1 MTGTKRGEKEIM
13 TGKRPPR
20 EQRMKSFKGKHLRW
34 RSRNESLLTSVFPV
48 PKTVPNMYCIFKTYW
63 LNLIDLK

>member
-1 MTGTKRGEKEIM
+1 VTGAKRGGKETT

-20 EQRMKSFKGKHLRW
+20 EQRMKSFKREHLRW
-34 RSRNESLLTSVFPV
+34 RGRNELLRTSVFPV
-48 PKTVPNMYCIFKTYW
+48 PKTVPNMYCMVKMYW